1 MLYFKTCQSLINIV
15 KFIRHELL
23 KKNMDKR
30 VENLSLDAKEKIAY
44 SVIEDVFNRF
54 SRPVVVWSAGKD
66 STVVLH
72 LVKKYVENTGVN
84 MPPALFLDH
93 GQHYDETFSMLD
105 SVSKDWGFR
114 VVVAKNDDFINKVR
128 DGKVMVS
135 DLNTENMKELEKIG
149 LNGDTIQYNL
159 DSETGNHLLKTVPM
173 KNAIRKYRFDALF
186 VGVRWDENLA
196 RSSEVF
202 LSKRNDPE
210 HFRVHP
216 ILTFTEK
223 DVWAYI
229 FKYKLPIHPLYY
241 KGYRSIDGKN
251 DSKPISDKPA
261 WEQDLENTSERAGRS
276 QDKEGIME
284 RLRTLGYM

>member
-1 MLYFKTCQSLINIV
+1 
-15 KFIRHELL
+15 
-23 KKNMDKR
+23 MDKR
-30 VENLSLDAKEKIAY
+30 VENLTLDAKEKIAY

-72 LVKKYVENTGVN
+72 LVKKYIETKGIN

-93 GQHYDETFSMLD
+93 GQHYDETFSMLN
-105 SVSKDWGFR
+105 SVSKEWGFR
-114 VVVAKNDDFINKVR
+114 VVVAKNDDFINKVK

-135 DLNTENMKELEKIG
+135 DLDTENRKELEKIG
-149 LNGDTIQYNL
+149 LNGDIIQYNL
-159 DSETGNHLLKTVPM
+159 DTDVGNHLLKTVPM

-223 DVWAYI
+223 DVWSYI

-261 WEQDLENTSERAGRS
+261 WEQDLDNTSERAGRS